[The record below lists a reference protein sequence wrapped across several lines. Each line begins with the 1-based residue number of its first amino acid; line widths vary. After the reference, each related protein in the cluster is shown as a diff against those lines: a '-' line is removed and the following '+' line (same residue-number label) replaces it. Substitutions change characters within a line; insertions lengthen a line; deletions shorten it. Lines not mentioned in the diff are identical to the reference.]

1 MAPKVVGKVG
11 MTNPIIEESLAKA
24 EIKLELAPIRTESD
38 IIKYAGDADAIFV
51 GATEPYTARAIE
63 ALKQCR
69 VLCRMGVGY
78 DNIDINAA
86 TGNGIAVAYVPGAS
100 VSEVSDHA
108 MALLLAL
115 ARRIPSLS
123 RIGKTS
129 VWSQASPELAKVR
142 KGMLRIA
149 GLTLGLVGIG
159 RIGRALVHKAKA
171 FGLRV
176 LTYDPYVGLEAARQM
191 GIELVDFQQLLK
203 EADFI
208 SLHAPLTSETRHLF
222 SVEQFRKMKPTGYII
237 NTARGALI
245 DEEALVT
252 ALKEGFIAGA
262 ALDVTEQEPLP
273 PESGLLQ
280 MENVILTAHSA
291 FYSEA
296 SVEDTRRQGVESILL
311 ALRGIWPDA
320 LVNPEVKQRPNRRIG

>member
-1 MAPKVVGKVG
+1 MAPKVVGKLG
-11 MTNPIIEESLAKA
+11 MSTPLIEEPLARA
-24 EIKLELAPIRTESD
+24 GIELELAPIRTEAD
-38 IIKYAGDADAIFV
+38 IIQHAWDADAILV
-51 GATEPYTARAIE
+51 GATEPYTARAIQ
-63 ALKQCR
+63 ALKKCR
-69 VLCRMGVGY
+69 VLSRMGVGY
-78 DNIDINAA
+78 DNIEIKAA
-86 TGNGIAVAYVPGAS
+86 TDNGIAVAYVPGAS

-115 ARRIPSLS
+115 ARRILPLG

-129 VWSQASPELAKVR
+129 VWSQASPELTAIR
-142 KGMLRIA
+142 KGMQRIA
-149 GLTLGLVGIG
+149 GLTLGLVGMG
-159 RIGRALVHKAKA
+159 RIGRTLVPKAKA

-176 LTYDPYVGLEAARQM
+176 ITYDPFVGPEAARQM

-203 EADFI
+203 QADFI
-208 SLHAPLTSETRHLF
+208 SLHAPLTSQTRHLF
-222 SVEQFRKMKPTGYII
+222 SMEQFRQMRRTGYII

-245 DEEALVT
+245 DEGALVT
-252 ALKEGFIAGA
+252 ALKEGLIAGA

-273 PESGLLQ
+273 PESALLQ

-296 SVEDTRRQGVESILL
+296 SAEDTRRQGVESILL
-311 ALRGIWPDA
+311 ALQGIWPDA

>member
-11 MTNPIIEESLAKA
+11 MTSPIIEESLAKA
-24 EIKLELAPIRTESD
+24 EIKLELAPIRTEAD
-38 IIKYAGDADAIFV
+38 IIKYGGDADAIFV
-51 GATEPYTARAIE
+51 GATEPYSTKAIQ
-63 ALKQCR
+63 ALKKCR
-69 VLCRMGVGY
+69 VLSRMGVGY
-78 DNIDINAA
+78 DNIDIQAA
-86 TGNGIAVAYVPGAS
+86 TDNGIAVAYVPGAS

-115 ARRIPSLS
+115 ARRILPLS
-123 RIGKTS
+123 QIGKTS

-142 KGMLRIA
+142 KGMQRIA
-149 GLTLGLVGIG
+149 GLTLGLVGMG
-159 RIGRALVHKAKA
+159 RIGRALVPKAKA

-176 LTYDPYVGLEAARQM
+176 LTYDPYVGPEAAREM
-191 GIELVDFQQLLK
+191 GIELVDFQQLLR

-222 SVEQFRKMKPTGYII
+222 SVEQFRKMKPTSYII

-245 DEEALVT
+245 DEEALVS
-252 ALKEGFIAGA
+252 ALKEGFIAGT
-262 ALDVTEQEPLP
+262 ALDVTEQEPLAP
-273 PESGLLQ
+273 QSALLQ
-280 MENVILTAHSA
+280 MENVMLTAHSA

-296 SVEDTRRQGVESILL
+296 SAEDTRRQGVESIVL
-311 ALRGIWPDA
+311 ALQGIWPDA